1 MRHRPEVVDLVGHYL
16 THNVHQISRVREVAV
31 VEEQLYILAVVAI
44 LVQVFDAVRIEAGAT
59 ANEAVY
65 LVALLE
71 EKFGEV
77 GTVLLWGEA
86 HPKLFTVYLPKANH
100 GKRQTPNKGSYLA
113 SYSRYERNFIASI
126 FLGPLGGPPI
136 VNRWWA
142 RHALAR
148 GKKVL
153 ENEAGSFSISYK
165 LLHLEVLLGD
175 FG

>member
-31 VEEQLYILAVVAI
+31 VEEQLYILAIVAI

-86 HPKLFTVYLPKANH
+86 HPKLFTVYLPKSKSWQETNAKQ
-100 GKRQTPNKGSYLA
+100 GLLPGQL
-113 SYSRYERNFIASI
+113 F
-126 FLGPLGGPPI
+126 PL
-136 VNRWWA
+136 
-142 RHALAR
+142 
-148 GKKVL
+148 
-153 ENEAGSFSISYK
+153 
-165 LLHLEVLLGD
+165 
-175 FG
+175 